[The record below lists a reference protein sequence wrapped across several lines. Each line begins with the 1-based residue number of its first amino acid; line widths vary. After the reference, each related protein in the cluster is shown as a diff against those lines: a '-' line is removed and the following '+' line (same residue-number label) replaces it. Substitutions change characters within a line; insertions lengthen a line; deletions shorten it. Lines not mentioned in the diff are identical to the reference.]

1 MKTARAG
8 KARIVLVTCGG
19 RREARKIADAVV
31 GARLAACV
39 NVILAPVESV
49 YRWKGKVENAKEFLL
64 VMKTTGTRLLALQ
77 KEVARLHSYKVPE
90 FLVLD
95 VAGGSLKY
103 LSWLHESV
111 SK

>member
-1 MKTARAG
+1 MKTARAS

-19 RREARKIADAVV
+19 RQQARKIAKGVV

-49 YRWKGKVENAKEFLL
+49 YRWQGKVENAKEFLL
-64 VMKTTGTRLLALQ
+64 VMKTTGSRLVALQ
-77 KEVARLHSYKVPE
+77 KEVARLHTYEVPE

-95 VAGGSLKY
+95 ATGGSINY
-103 LSWLHESV
+103 LRWLHKSV